1 MNHWTLIIG
10 MMLVTFLPRYLP
22 LLLADKMVFPEWLER
37 AFNYVPI
44 AVLSAIIA
52 QTTLIHDG
60 AVQLNVQN
68 PYLIAAL
75 VAQGDTLVDRIYHLD
90 RGYERIEEKL
100 SRLGASVKRV
110 R

>member
-22 LLLADKMVFPEWLER
+22 LLLAGKMVFPEWLER

-60 AVQLNVQN
+60 AVQLDWQN
-68 PYLIAAL
+68 AHLMAAL
-75 VAQGDTLVDRIYHLD
+75 AAFVVALKCNRQLVVISCGLLVFGLMRWGL
-90 RGYERIEEKL
+90 
-100 SRLGASVKRV
+100 
-110 R
+110 

>member
-22 LLLADKMVFPEWLER
+22 LLLAGKMVFPEWLER

-60 AVQLNVQN
+60 AVQFNWHN
-68 PYLIAAL
+68 AHLIAAL
-75 VAQGDTLVDRIYHLD
+75 VAVVVALKCRQQLLVIGCGLLAFGLLRWWF
-90 RGYERIEEKL
+90 
-100 SRLGASVKRV
+100 
-110 R
+110 

>member
-22 LLLADKMVFPEWLER
+22 LLLAGKMVFPEWLER

-60 AVQLNVQN
+60 AVQLNAQN

-75 VAQGDTLVDRIYHLD
+75 VAFVVALKCRQQLVVISCGLLVFGLMRWWL
-90 RGYERIEEKL
+90 
-100 SRLGASVKRV
+100 
-110 R
+110 

>member
-22 LLLADKMVFPEWLER
+22 LLLAGKMEFPEWLER

-60 AVQLNVQN
+60 AVQFNWHN
-68 PYLIAAL
+68 AHLIAAL
-75 VAQGDTLVDRIYHLD
+75 VAFAVALKCRQQLVVISCGLLAFGLMRWWF
-90 RGYERIEEKL
+90 
-100 SRLGASVKRV
+100 
-110 R
+110 